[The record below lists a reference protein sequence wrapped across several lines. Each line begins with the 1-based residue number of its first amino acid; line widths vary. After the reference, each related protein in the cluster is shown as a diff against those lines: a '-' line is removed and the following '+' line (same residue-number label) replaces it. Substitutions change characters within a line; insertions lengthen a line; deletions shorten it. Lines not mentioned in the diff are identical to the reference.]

1 MFYAVCIVLLPFL
14 AYSLYED
21 WRDAVEN
28 RSQQAEKK

>member
-1 MFYAVCIVLLPFL
+1 MSYAVCIALLPFL

-28 RSQQAEKK
+28 RSRQVKKK

>member
-1 MFYAVCIVLLPFL
+1 MSYAVCIVLLPLL

-28 RSQQAEKK
+28 RSQRAEKK